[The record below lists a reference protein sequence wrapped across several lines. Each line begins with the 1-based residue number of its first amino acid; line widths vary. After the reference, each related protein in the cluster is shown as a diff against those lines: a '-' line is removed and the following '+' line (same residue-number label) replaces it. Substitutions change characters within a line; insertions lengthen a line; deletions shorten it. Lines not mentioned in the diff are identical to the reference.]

1 MRAPRPLGERAG
13 ACGRFEGRE
22 EEEPDRKSASSR
34 FPTLHFFASRRR
46 SWTVRR
52 APRRSR

>member
-1 MRAPRPLGERAG
+1 MRALRPLGERAG

-52 APRRSR
+52 APRQS